1 VSKCNIFRLGLFAV
15 FTMGWVVP
23 ASGAV
28 QLEEKK
34 RITVADT
41 IRMTTVPEVQYAAAD
56 SSSSRI
62 AIFSPDGREW
72 LIVTEHGIVETN
84 EREFSLLRFQ
94 TFELFQS
101 PKPEVL
107 LSIRSRSNRDAI
119 RNVKWLDNETLIFLG
134 ESQDSS
140 EVYLLHLHTREIEQL
155 TEHSSPIV
163 DFDFNPVVRE
173 LVYVAEPGRLSPEAA
188 YARCARGYAITNE
201 ALDDVPR
208 SLEDCKQPALMEGL
222 QAYLKKPGASAV
234 QIPFGDYYDSL
245 KPISLS
251 PGGKFAIFNVLVR
264 AVPIRWREYEDPF
277 IRAEALASRNRGP
290 FSWLSQYVIV
300 DTATGRVRPIVDGPV
315 DLTLGASIW
324 SPDEDSVVIS
334 GAFLPLDTADSKK
347 LSVRRKQ
354 PFVVEVELTSG
365 NLLEISDKQLIADRW
380 NAQTN
385 ELFLRAPNRHR
396 ERGNSVF
403 RKVGTTWTEEVSP
416 QNGSRSPERPRVTL
430 EQDIN
435 TPPKIYACDAA
446 HPQPQLVLDLNPQFA
461 HREFGKVER
470 VTWKAKDGR
479 EVEGGLYYPPDF
491 RPGTRYP
498 LVIQTH
504 GFSPGEFWINGP
516 WNSAFAAQPLA
527 AQDIVVLQT
536 GSSIERGVDGKAQGT
551 PEEAPRQMSGYEGAI
566 DYLDALGLIDRDR
579 IGIIGFSR
587 TVYSVEYTLTH
598 SSYHFAAATA
608 ADGFDGG
615 YMQYLVNPYAK
626 RDYNTVNG
634 GDPFG
639 TVFELWRE
647 RSPSFTVEHLHSPV
661 RLEGYGDISS
671 VLGNWEWYAKL
682 ILLGRPVDLIYI
694 PDGSHLLVKPWER
707 LTSQQGNVDWFRFW
721 LKGEVDPDPQK
732 REQYE
737 RWEEM
742 RKQQA
747 QSNQGAPSPGAEPKS
762 QSPFH

>member
-1 VSKCNIFRLGLFAV
+1 VPRYGLLRTGLLAM
-15 FTMGWVVP
+15 FTIARVVP
-23 ASGAV
+23 TSGAA
-28 QLEEKK
+28 QLEEKN
-34 RITVADT
+34 RVTVADT

-56 SSSSRI
+56 SSSSRV
-62 AIFSPDGREW
+62 ALFSPNEKEF
-72 LIVTEHGIVETN
+72 LVVTERGIVETN
-84 EREFSLLRFQ
+84 EREFSLLRFE
-94 TFELFQS
+94 TSELFRS
-101 PKPEVL
+101 PKPDVL
-107 LSIRSRSNRDAI
+107 LSMRSQSNRDAI
-119 RNVKWLDNETLIFLG
+119 RNVKWLDNETLIFLA
-134 ESQDSS
+134 ESHDGSQ
-140 EVYLLHLHTREIEQL
+140 VYLLHLPAREIEQL

-163 DFDFNPVVRE
+163 DFDFNPVLRE

-208 SLEDCKQPALMEGL
+208 SLEDCKQPALLEGL
-222 QAYLKKPGASAV
+222 QAYVKKQGAPAV

-251 PGGKFAIFNVLVR
+251 PTGKFAIFNVFIR
-264 AVPIRWREYEDPF
+264 AVPPGWREYEDPF
-277 IRAEALASRNRGP
+277 IRAEARASRNRGP
-290 FSWLSQYVIV
+290 FSWLSQYMIV
-300 DTATGRVRPIVDGPV
+300 DTATGQVRPIVDGPV

-324 SPDEDSVVIS
+324 SPDGESVVVS
-334 GAFLPLDTADSKK
+334 GAFLPLDAADPKE
-347 LSVRRKQ
+347 LSVRRTHS
-354 PFVVEVELTSG
+354 FVVEIDLASRNFV
-365 NLLEISDKQLIADRW
+365 EISDKQLIADRW
-380 NAQTN
+380 SPETN

-396 ERGNSVF
+396 ERGNAVF
-403 RKVGTTWTEEVSP
+403 RKVATTWTEEASLHSEP
-416 QNGSRSPERPRVTL
+416 RSPERPKVTL

-435 TPPKIYACDAA
+435 TAPKIYASDAA
-446 HPQPQLVLDLNPQFA
+446 HPEKQLVLDLNPQFE
-461 HREFGKVER
+461 HIEFAKVER
-470 VTWKAKDGR
+470 VTWKAKDGH

-504 GFSPGEFWINGP
+504 GFSQEEFWVNGP

-527 AQDIVVLQT
+527 ARDIVVLQT
-536 GSSIERGVDGKAQGT
+536 GSSTEKGVDGKAQGT

-579 IGIIGFSR
+579 VGIIGFSR

-615 YMQYLVNPYAK
+615 YLQYLVNPYTK

-647 RSPSFTVEHLHSPV
+647 RSPSFTVDNLHSPV

-682 ILLGRPVDLIYI
+682 ILLDRPVDMIYI

-707 LTSQQGNVDWFRFW
+707 LTSQQGNVDWFCFW
-721 LKGEVDPDPQK
+721 LKGEVDSDPQK

-737 RWEEM
+737 RWKGM
-742 RKQQA
+742 RIQQKE
-747 QSNQGAPSPGAEPKS
+747 STESSELKK
-762 QSPFH
+762 